1 MLFYIERKWLYPQSY
16 PWSPNCLENF
26 SVSMQLMEVLKW
38 NKINKIINKMKK
50 FKRFCEAQTA
60 SRLKEIIQPST
71 RQKLPR
77 SLEKNFLT
85 EIHSHIQKFLFKYLE
100 NAFLRRLGMFF
111 CPTPTRNINPSN
123 GTKIKAI
130 LCLLEIYN
138 ASLLPFFFIFSPPL
152 FRNNGQCGAKKRA
165 VLKNFGILTG
175 KRLCST
181 SLKRDSSTGVSCC
194 EIFEKYLL
202 WRTSAYG
209 YFWTEFTRWLSG
221 ESPLKPSWLSKIMK
235 IPVAFK
241 PEF

>member
-1 MLFYIERKWLYPQSY
+1 
-16 PWSPNCLENF
+16 
-26 SVSMQLMEVLKW
+26 MEVLKW
-38 NKINKIINKMKK
+38 NKINKIINKKTSIK
-50 FKRFCEAQTA
+50 WKI
-60 SRLKEIIQPST
+60 LKDFARPKQQAAL
-71 RQKLPR
+71 RKLF
-77 SLEKNFLT
+77 SLPPDKNFSGHWNKNFLT
-85 EIHSHIQKFLFKYLE
+85 EIHRHLQKFLFKYLE
-100 NAFLRRLGMFF
+100 NAFLGRLEMLF
-111 CPTPTRNINPSN
+111 CPTPTRSINPSN
-123 GTKIKAI
+123 GMKIKAI
-130 LCLLEIYN
+130 LCLLEIYI
-138 ASLLPFFFIFSPPL
+138 ASLMPFFFIFSPPL
-152 FRNNGQCGAKKRA
+152 FRNNGKCGAKKRA